1 MIKKDLTT
9 WGQRMLFYSNV
20 YTTVLYNSYIYTYTV
35 MYTTVVYT
43 TGVVL

>member
-20 YTTVLYNSYIYTYTV
+20 YTTVVLNCIIYTYTV
-35 MYTTVVYT
+35 VYT
-43 TGVVL
+43 MGGL